1 MQLLSE
7 SLFQR
12 FSALVYQ
19 EAGINLHDGK
29 KALLEARLAKRL
41 RATGIGS
48 PIEYLEFILSE
59 EGRGE
64 YVKFFDAVS
73 TNLTFFFREPK
84 HFEFLEKVA
93 LPEIIERNRRD
104 GSSRIRI
111 WSAGCSTGEEPY
123 SIAMTVLGALDHLG
137 RWDFRVL
144 ATDISTRVLSTARA
158 GVYEKT
164 RLTHVPAAL
173 RQRFFEPITNEGAPR
188 QYRVSSELM
197 KVVAFR
203 RLNLMDPFPF
213 SGPFDVIFCRNVMIY
228 FDKKTQEFLIQKMS
242 AYLHSGGYFL
252 VGHSESLTGLRHAL
266 NYVMPAVYRKP

>member
-1 MQLLSE
+1 MHRLSE

-12 FSALVYQ
+12 FSTLVYQ

-41 RATGIGS
+41 RATGIAS
-48 PIEYLEFILSE
+48 PREYLEFILSE
-59 EGRGE
+59 DGREE
-64 YVKFFDAVS
+64 YVRFFDAVS

-93 LPEIIERNRRD
+93 LSEIIERNRLE
-104 GSSRIRI
+104 GTSRIRI

-123 SIAMTVLGALDHLG
+123 SIAMTVVAALDHPG

-144 ATDISTRVLSTARA
+144 ATDISTRVLSTARI
-158 GVYEKT
+158 GIYDKSK
-164 RLTHVPAAL
+164 LTHVPPAL
-173 RQRFFEPITNEGAPR
+173 RQRFFEPVANGGGAKN
-188 QYRVSSELM
+188 YRVSAELA
-197 KVVAFR
+197 KIVAFR

-228 FDKKTQEFLIQKMS
+228 FDKKTQESLIQKMS
-242 AYLHSGGYFL
+242 AYLHPGGYFL
-252 VGHSESLTGLRHAL
+252 VGHSESLTGLKHPLR
-266 NYVMPAVYRKP
+266 YVKPAVYRNP

>member
-48 PIEYLEFILSE
+48 PKEYLEFILSE
-59 EGRGE
+59 EGREE

-84 HFEFLEKVA
+84 HFEFLEKIA
-93 LPEIIERNRRD
+93 LPEIIERSRRD

-123 SIAMTVLGALDHLG
+123 SIAMTVLSALDHPA

-173 RQRFFEPITNEGAPR
+173 RQRFFEPITNGGSPK
-188 QYRVSSELM
+188 QYRVSAELM

-203 RLNLMDPFPF
+203 RLNLMDSFPF

-228 FDKKTQEFLIQKMS
+228 FDKKTQESLIQKMS
-242 AYLHSGGYFL
+242 AYLHSGGYFF